1 MGTRL
6 APFEFWN
13 CFACSPDHP
22 KGLRLKFEEVGDRVR
37 TSFHLGDDYTGTG
50 GVIHGGIIA
59 TVFDEAMA
67 WCLLRF
73 EKKLHFT
80 AKLETRYRKP
90 IRPHVDLV
98 AEAWI
103 VQVRSR
109 GLVEM
114 GASLAAA
121 DAPDTPLAQATAV
134 FVQAPA
140 EILAALP
147 AAELNEMERILATF
161 D

>member
-1 MGTRL
+1 MGIPL
-6 APFEFWN
+6 DPFEFWN

-22 KGLRLKFEEVGDRVR
+22 KGLHLTFEQVDDRVR
-37 TSFHLGDDYTGTG
+37 TSFRLGDDYTGTG
-50 GVIHGGIIA
+50 GVIHGGIVA

-73 EKKLHFT
+73 QKKLHFT
-80 AKLETRYRKP
+80 TKLETRYRRP
-90 IRPHVDLV
+90 IRPNVDLV

-103 VQVRSR
+103 TQVRSR

-114 GASLAAA
+114 AASLAAA
-121 DAPDTPLAQATAV
+121 TDPDKPLAQATAV
-134 FVQAPA
+134 FVEAPA
-140 EILAALP
+140 DIMAGLP
-147 AAELNEMERILATF
+147 EAERSEMERILDSF

>member
-1 MGTRL
+1 
-6 APFEFWN
+6 
-13 CFACSPDHP
+13 
-22 KGLRLKFEEVGDRVR
+22 LRLRFEEVEDRVR

-80 AKLETRYRKP
+80 AKLETRYRNP

-114 GASLAAA
+114 AASLAAA
-121 DAPDTPLAQATAV
+121 EAPDTPLAEATAV

-147 AAELNEMERILATF
+147 AAEIEEMERILATF

>member
-1 MGTRL
+1 MGVPL
-6 APFEFWN
+6 DPFEFWN

-22 KGLRLKFEEVGDRVR
+22 KGLRLTFEEEGDRVR
-37 TSFHLGDDYTGTG
+37 TSFRLGEDYTGTG

-73 EKKLHFT
+73 QKKLHFT

-90 IRPHVDLV
+90 ITPNMDLV

-114 GASLAAA
+114 AAKLFA
-121 DAPDTPLAQATAV
+121 AGTPETPLAQATAV
-134 FVQAPA
+134 FVEAPA
-140 EILAALP
+140 DILDGLP
-147 AAELNEMERILATF
+147 RHEREEMERILSTF